1 MCLGS
6 FYKMKYM
13 DIDKIIG
20 LVKETRGIIMNRDMA
35 GHVKEKGLADYVTQ
49 VDFAV
54 QNFLNSRL
62 HDLYPSIG
70 FLGEETG
77 LHQMTDEY
85 YWILDP
91 VDGTTNLMHD
101 YQHSVVSLAL
111 CSHGEITMGII
122 YDPYHDELFSATR
135 GEGSFL
141 NGKPIHVSD
150 DARLQDTIIGVG
162 CTKREPAKPNFDRFL
177 NVYEEVQDLRRLG
190 SAALELAYTACGRQ
204 GGYFEHHLYP
214 WDFAAGI
221 LLVREAGGKITD
233 WSGNDLGPATDSAVV
248 ATNSHIHSALLKL
261 LQ

>member
-1 MCLGS
+1 MYLGIL
-6 FYKMKYM
+6 YKMKCM

-20 LVKETRGIIMNRDMA
+20 LVKETRGIIMNREMA

-49 VDFAV
+49 VDCAV
-54 QNFLNSRL
+54 QDFLNTRL

-77 LHQMTDEY
+77 LRQMTDEH

-111 CSHGEITMGII
+111 CCHGEITMGII
-122 YDPYHDELFSATR
+122 YDPYHEELFSAIK
-135 GEGSFL
+135 GKGSFL

-150 DARLQDTIIGVG
+150 DTTLSDTIIGVG

-177 NVYEEVQDLRRLG
+177 KVYEEVQDLRRLG

-233 WSGNDLGPATDSAVV
+233 WSGNDLVPATDSAVV
-248 ATNSHIHSALLKL
+248 ATNSHIHSQLLKL

>member
-1 MCLGS
+1 MYLGIL
-6 FYKMKYM
+6 YKIKCM

-20 LVKETRGIIMNRDMA
+20 LVKETRGIIMNREMA

-49 VDFAV
+49 VDCAV
-54 QNFLNSRL
+54 QDFLNTRL

-70 FLGEETG
+70 FLREETG
-77 LHQMTDEY
+77 LHQMTDEH

-111 CSHGEITMGII
+111 CCHGEITMGII
-122 YDPYHDELFSATR
+122 YDPYHEELFSAIK
-135 GEGSFL
+135 GKGSFL

-150 DARLQDTIIGVG
+150 DTTLSDTIIGVG

-177 NVYEEVQDLRRLG
+177 KVYEEVQDLRRLG

-248 ATNSHIHSALLKL
+248 ATNSHIHSQLLNL